1 MSPDSPTSAPA
12 TPPSPP
18 EAPRK
23 RRRLLRWTLGILLTL
38 VVLVLLLAGLAWY
51 GVSSESGTRVL
62 LTRLG
67 GLVPGELTV
76 GSQRGPLTG
85 PLELRDV
92 HYRTADGMD
101 VRLKRV
107 ELDWDE
113 GKLRRRQLDVQRL
126 RAEGI
131 RITLPPAKEEDETE
145 DGKLVD
151 IHLPVN
157 IIVRDALI
165 RDVEVVRAGQPP
177 FRLDEIALDARS
189 ERQTDVLHVR
199 SLRVDG
205 PTFKLRA
212 HGDLNPVG
220 DYPVN
225 LQAQA
230 TYDDAQY
237 PPFVVAGTFTGTLE
251 KLGVN
256 ARLTQ
261 PFDARVTGN
270 VLTPMRELG
279 MDLSA
284 QVRGF
289 EAKEINAE
297 WPVARITQGNVKIKG
312 KLDDFV
318 SEGKVAGAYEDYGSG
333 EATYRLA
340 RRGEDF
346 IFEYLNLRTEDG
358 AALNARGTIG
368 MGETGGT
375 GDKDLALDVIADW
388 RGLAWPPTGGPLLVA
403 SRSGE
408 AKIRGTL
415 ADYQLDLDAHLAGPD
430 IPPGRWVL
438 AGRGSKEKM
447 DIRSLRGDVLRGRLA
462 AAGTVSWKPQVTW
475 RVRLSGDGLDP
486 GVQYPQWPGRISFAA
501 TSDGVLRDA
510 GPYGRVDV
518 GQLSGNLQGNPV
530 AGVVH
535 LEMMG
540 DRYRLP
546 RLDLRSGTARVTAAG
561 TFGTKPELSWQG
573 RLAGEGIDPS
583 VLQPEWPGNLAFNV
597 ASNGALRGGNPY
609 GRVDLTDLRGN
620 LRGNP
625 VAGVVHLEMM
635 GERYRLPQL
644 DLRSGTTRATASGTF
659 SKTAG
664 DLDWR
669 LQAPNLAEALPDA
682 TGSLM
687 AAGHVSGPWKT
698 PRVQAKA
705 DGQSIAYQTYSVET
719 VALTANVDLASNGP
733 MVIDLDAAKVGL
745 DERRF
750 DTVTLD
756 GRGTRRAHEVA
767 LAVRATEGSFDLA
780 LAGGLAGTTPANM
793 DWSGEIRRLDLA
805 NEQTGTW
812 RLAGPAG
819 LAAGATA
826 AALRDFCWV
835 SADNNARVCAQGQW
849 AKTGPW
855 NASGT
860 IADLPFAMFKPFLP
874 SDLEITGGVN
884 GSFQGQSA
892 PNGFVTAN
900 VDLRPGPGE
909 VRYPTES
916 GQTARVRFDQGT
928 VTLTAGQNGL
938 ASRLAMAFP
947 ETGRVEADLR
957 LPQYNKFGTPLQQ
970 QSVGGRIVASFT
982 NLGLLEAF
990 SPDLKNPKG
999 VLDAD
1004 LALSGTVAAPRATGS
1019 AELRGAQV
1027 DVPKFGLEVRQ
1038 IGLTA
1043 RSDGQGV
1050 LQLQGSARSGG
1061 GNLTIG
1067 GNVPL
1072 DKRPSRITVDGRRFV
1087 VSDTPEAKV
1096 FVSPNLQIAMEYPR
1110 VDVTGDVEIPEAS
1123 IGQPK
1128 KGRRAAIPVS
1138 QDVYIV
1144 PPSEEGAETPK
1155 EQLALH
1161 ARIRVILGD
1170 KVVIKE
1176 ANGFSGK
1183 PTGSVL
1189 VIEEPGKIT
1198 TAVGE
1203 LEVKDGIYKSYGQ
1216 DLTLDRGR
1224 VIFAGGPVDNPGLDL
1239 RAYRK
1244 ADDGVVAGL
1253 NIKGT
1258 LRAPETTIYSDPPM
1272 GQSEALAYI
1281 LLGHPL
1287 GQASPQE
1294 GNLLAN
1300 AANSLGL
1307 KGGNMV
1313 AKRLAAR
1320 YGLEEARIESTGG
1333 LKEAS
1338 LVVGKYLS
1346 PRLYVTY
1353 GLGLFEPIST
1363 FRIRYILGREWTL
1376 QAEQGS
1382 ETGADILYTVER
1394 GKGGAT
1400 PAPVKDKGE
1409 DVQGP
1414 TGTTTEGGGSGGRP

>member
-1 MSPDSPTSAPA
+1 MNMDSSTPSPAA
-12 TPPSPP
+12 TPKAAPP
-18 EAPRK
+18 APPNK
-23 RRRLLRWTLGILLTL
+23 RRRLLRWTVGILLTL
-38 VVLVLLLAGLAWY
+38 LVLVLLLVGLVWY
-51 GVSSESGTRVL
+51 GVSSESGTGIL

-67 GLVPGELTV
+67 GLIPGELTI

-92 HYRTADGMD
+92 HYRTAEGMD

-107 ELDWDE
+107 ELDWDAD
-113 GKLRRRQLDVQRL
+113 KLRRRQLDIQRL
-126 RAEGI
+126 HAEGI
-131 RITLPPAKEEDETE
+131 RIALPPAKDEDQTK
-145 DGKLVD
+145 DGTLVD

-165 RDVEVVRAGQPP
+165 RDVEIVRAGQAP

-189 ERQTDVLHVR
+189 ERQADVLHVR

-237 PPFVVAGTFTGTLE
+237 PPFVVAGAFTGTLE
-251 KLGVN
+251 KLGVD
-256 ARLTQ
+256 ARLSQ

-270 VLTPMRELG
+270 VLTPMREMG
-279 MDLSA
+279 MDLAA

-289 EAKEINAE
+289 EAKEINPE
-297 WPVARITQGNVKIKG
+297 WPVARISQGNVKIKG
-312 KLDDFV
+312 KLDDFI

-346 IFEYLNLRTEDG
+346 FFEYLNLRTENG
-358 AALNARGTIG
+358 AEMKARGTV
-368 MGETGGT
+368 GT
-375 GDKDLALDVIADW
+375 GDKDNLSLDIVADW
-388 RGLAWPPTGGPLLVA
+388 QRFTWPPKGGPQVVA
-403 SRSGE
+403 SRVGE

-415 ADYQLDLDAHLAGPD
+415 ADYTLDLDAQLAGPN
-430 IPPGRWVL
+430 IPPGHWVL

-447 DIRSLRGDVLRGRLA
+447 EIRSLRGDVLRGRLA

-475 RVRLSGDGLDP
+475 RVRLSGDGINP
-486 GVQYPQWPGRISFAA
+486 GGLNPEWPGSLAFAA

-510 GPYGRVDV
+510 GPYGRVDMTRLDGNLRGNPV
-518 GQLSGNLQGNPV
+518 AGAAYLEMAGERYRLPRLDLRSGTARITAAGTFATKPQLSWQGRVAGEGVNPGILNPQWPGSLTFAVASNGVLRDAGPYGRVDLTDFRGNLRGNPV

-546 RLDLRSGTARVTAAG
+546 RLDLRSGT
-561 TFGTKPELSWQG
+561 
-573 RLAGEGIDPS
+573 
-583 VLQPEWPGNLAFNV
+583 
-597 ASNGALRGGNPY
+597 
-609 GRVDLTDLRGN
+609 
-620 LRGNP
+620 
-625 VAGVVHLEMM
+625 
-635 GERYRLPQL
+635 
-644 DLRSGTTRATASGTF
+644 TRATASGTF
-659 SKTAG
+659 GKNAG

-669 LQAPNLAEALPDA
+669 LDAPNLAEALPEA
-682 TGSLM
+682 SGSLT
-687 AAGHVSGPWKT
+687 ASGHLAGPWKS
-698 PRVQAKA
+698 PRVQAQAKGLA
-705 DGQSIAYQTYSVET
+705 IAFQTYSVGT
-719 VALTANVDLASNGP
+719 VTLAANVDLAGNGP
-733 MVIDLDAAKVGL
+733 MMIDLNAAKVGL
-745 DERRF
+745 GERQF

-767 LAVRATEGSFDLA
+767 LAVRAQEGAFDLT
-780 LAGGLAGTTPANM
+780 LAGGLAGTTTDTAN
-793 DWSGEIRRLDLA
+793 WSGQIRRLDLA

-819 LAAGATA
+819 LAAGTER
-826 AALRDFCWV
+826 AALQDFCWV
-835 SADNNARVCAQGQW
+835 SQTNNARLCAQGQW

-860 IADLPFAMFKPFLP
+860 LADLPFALFKPFLP
-874 SDLEITGGVN
+874 PDLEITGGVN
-884 GSFQGQSA
+884 GSFQGQGTTG
-892 PNGFVTAN
+892 GFVTAN

-909 VRYPTES
+909 VRYPTER
-916 GQTARVRFDQGT
+916 GETIRVAYEQGT
-928 VTLTAGQNGL
+928 VRLTAGREGL
-938 ASRLAMAFP
+938 AGNLALAFRD
-947 ETGRVEADLR
+947 TGTLQADVR
-957 LPQYNKFGTPLQQ
+957 LPQYNTLGAPLQQ
-970 QSVGGRIVASFT
+970 QAVGGHIVANFA
-982 NLGLLEAF
+982 NLRLVEAF
-990 SPDLKNPKG
+990 VPDLKNPKG
-999 VLDAD
+999 TLAAD
-1004 LALSGTVAAPRATGS
+1004 LTLGGTVAAPRATGS
-1019 AELRGAQV
+1019 AGLRGAQV

-1038 IGLTA
+1038 IELA
-1043 RSDGQGV
+1043 ANSDGQGV
-1050 LQLQGSARSGG
+1050 LQLKGSAHSGG
-1061 GNLTIG
+1061 GTVTIG
-1067 GNVPL
+1067 GNLPL
-1072 DKRPSRITVDGRRFV
+1072 DKRPSRITIDGRRFV
-1087 VSDTPEAKV
+1087 VSNTPEAKV
-1096 FVSPNLQIAMEYPR
+1096 FVSPRLQIAMEYPR

-1128 KGRRAAIPVS
+1128 KGKRAAIPVS
-1138 QDVYIV
+1138 EDVYIL
-1144 PPSEEGAETPK
+1144 PPSEEGAQTPK
-1155 EQLALH
+1155 EQLALN

-1189 VIEEPGKIT
+1189 VIEQPGKDT

-1203 LEVKDGIYKSYGQ
+1203 LEIKDGIYKAYGQ

-1224 VIFAGGPVDNPGLDL
+1224 VVFAGGPVDNPGLDL

-1258 LRAPETTIYSDPPM
+1258 LRSPETTIYSDPPM

-1363 FRIRYILGREWTL
+1363 FRIRYLLGRTWTL
-1376 QAEQGS
+1376 QAEQGT

-1400 PAPVKDKGE
+1400 PPPVKDKGE
-1409 DVQGP
+1409 DVKGP
-1414 TGTTTEGGGSGGRP
+1414 EGTTTEGGSGGGS